1 MYIPRHFA
9 AKDSKSIELRFGK
22 VPFGTYIE
30 FIDNEIKVAH
40 IPLLIDLDKQ
50 LASGHLALNN
60 PLAQSWLKHSA
71 PAKGLFVVQG
81 AAAYISPSWYQ
92 TEEVPTYNYIAYHI
106 NGTRTLSSAEQTDLD
121 LKELVNYFESQQP
134 NGRLYTSYS
143 AETLAQSKGV
153 LGFQFEIESIEGIEK
168 LSQNRK
174 EDQAVI
180 IEQLEN
186 RCPYSQA
193 IAQEMKKLN
202 S

>member
-1 MYIPRHFA
+1 MYTPNHFA
-9 AKDSKSIELRFGK
+9 IKDFRSIESRYGRA
-22 VPFGTYIE
+22 PFGTYIE
-30 FIDNEIKVAH
+30 FIDNEIQAAH
-40 IPLLIDLDKQ
+40 IPLLIDLDRKS
-50 LASGHLALNN
+50 ATGHLARNN
-60 PLAQSWLKHSA
+60 PLAQSWLRHTRV
-71 PAKGLFVVQG
+71 AKGLFIVQG
-81 AAAYISPSWYQ
+81 ASAYVSSSWYQ

-106 NGTRTLSSAEQTDLD
+106 RGIRTVSSPSQTDLD
-121 LKELVNYFESQQP
+121 LKDLVDYFESQQP

-143 AETLAQSKGV
+143 AEILAQSKGV

-174 EDQAVI
+174 EDQAAI
-180 IEQLEN
+180 IKQLEN